1 MGLAPPSAAQPLWHP
16 PCRPQAAIRDAAAS
30 PRGGVVYVPPGTF
43 LLNNPLYVNVSRVII
58 RGAGPT
64 RSKLLFGRSLGQ
76 IYKGSWAVDACS
88 GGCSLGQI
96 FSKQIYRGSWACVQA
111 WHRGS
116 RGAGCSQL
124 GQAWHSGLACPAWR
138 GAGQLIGKG
147 AG

>member
-1 MGLAPPSAAQPLWHP
+1 MGLAPPSAGQPLWHP

-43 LLNNPLYVNVSRVII
+43 LLNNPLYVNVSRVIL

-76 IYKGSWAVDACS
+76 IYNGSWAVDACS
-88 GGCSLGQI
+88 GGRSLG
-96 FSKQIYRGSWACVQA
+96 QIYRGSCVQA

-124 GQAWHSGLACPAWR
+124 GQARHSG
-138 GAGQLIGKG
+138 
-147 AG
+147 